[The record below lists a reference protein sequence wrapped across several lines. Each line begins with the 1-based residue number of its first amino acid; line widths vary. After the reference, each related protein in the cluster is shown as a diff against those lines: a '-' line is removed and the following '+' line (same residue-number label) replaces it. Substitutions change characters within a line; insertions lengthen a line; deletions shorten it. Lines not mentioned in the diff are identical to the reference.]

1 MAIVGGLD
9 IHRRQITYDWI
20 DTDTGET
27 CRGQLS
33 PATRL
38 ELRGWLAR
46 FTGQQAGFALEATTG
61 WRLVAEELQR
71 AGFRAHLAEPADTR
85 ALRGPKRR
93 AKTDRTD
100 ARHLRELL
108 RAGTLPQSWM
118 PPPHI
123 ADART
128 QVRLRRALVG
138 GHTGWYQRIH
148 AILFHHGLPDRSYL
162 LTADGRAWLAGAELP
177 PVARQTVDLA
187 LRMIDHIDT
196 ELDLLDTE
204 LARIARAQPGCKA
217 LMRRYGIGRP
227 GRGGDLGRVRRR
239 APLRQ
244 RPPSGP
250 LHRPGHHHL
259 GVRRQARPRPPRPPR
274 LPGAALGVARGGHV
288 RRPPYLPRPRRL
300 PPGQTA
306 AGRQARR
313 AVGGAQARPRDLPH
327 PPRPRRPG
335 AGPRPRRTP
344 NRRLSWLVIV
354 RAWAPESLMWC
365 GWLPDAPVAT
375 RRVITHSSWT
385 ASIER
390 AAAPATCG
398 NPITHHVAGPWS
410 EHRDKAGRPRAAIPY
425 QQTKPRTVMPMA

>member
-33 PATRL
+33 PATRV

-46 FTGQQAGFALEATTG
+46 FTGQQADFALEATTG
-61 WRLVAEELQR
+61 WRFVAEELQR

-100 ARHLRELL
+100 AHHLRELL
-108 RAGTLPQSWM
+108 RVGTLPQSWM

-162 LTADGRAWLAGAELP
+162 LTADGRAWLARAELP

-187 LRMIDHIDT
+187 LRMIDHLDA

-217 LMRRYGIGRP
+217 LMRRYGIGRLTAVAIWAEF
-227 GRGGDLGRVRRR
+227 GDVRRFAGARQAVRFTGLDITISESDGKR
-239 APLRQ
+239 ARGHLARQGSPVLRWA
-244 RPPSGP
+244 
-250 LHRPGHHHL
+250 LHEAAMCAARPGSPDHAYYLQVKQRL
-259 GVRRQARPRPPRPPR
+259 GGKRAALSVARKLARQAYHTLYELGDQALAPVPAE
-274 LPGAALGVARGGHV
+274 LP
-288 RRPPYLPRPRRL
+288 
-300 PPGQTA
+300 TA
-306 AGRQARR
+306 A
-313 AVGGAQARPRDLPH
+313 
-327 PPRPRRPG
+327 
-335 AGPRPRRTP
+335 
-344 NRRLSWLVIV
+344 
-354 RAWAPESLMWC
+354 
-365 GWLPDAPVAT
+365 
-375 RRVITHSSWT
+375 
-385 ASIER
+385 
-390 AAAPATCG
+390 
-398 NPITHHVAGPWS
+398 
-410 EHRDKAGRPRAAIPY
+410 
-425 QQTKPRTVMPMA
+425 

>member
-33 PATRL
+33 PATRV

-46 FTGQQAGFALEATTG
+46 FTGQQADFALEATTG
-61 WRLVAEELQR
+61 WRFVAEELER

-108 RAGTLPQSWM
+108 RAGTLPESWM
-118 PPPHI
+118 PPAHV

-138 GHTGWYQRIH
+138 GHTGWYQRTH

-177 PVARQTVDLA
+177 PVARQAVDLA

-217 LMRRYGIGRP
+217 LMRRYGIGRLTAVAIWAEL
-227 GRGGDLGRVRRR
+227 GDVRRF
-239 APLRQ
+239 ANA
-244 RPPSGP
+244 
-250 LHRPGHHHL
+250 
-259 GVRRQARPRPPRPPR
+259 RQAVRFTGLDVTISESDGKRARGHLARQGSPVLRWALHEAAMCAARPTSPDHAYYLQVKQR
-274 LPGAALGVARGGHV
+274 LGGKRAALSVARKLAREAYHTLYELGDQALAPV
-288 RRPPYLPRPRRL
+288 PAELP
-300 PPGQTA
+300 TA
-306 AGRQARR
+306 A
-313 AVGGAQARPRDLPH
+313 
-327 PPRPRRPG
+327 
-335 AGPRPRRTP
+335 
-344 NRRLSWLVIV
+344 
-354 RAWAPESLMWC
+354 
-365 GWLPDAPVAT
+365 
-375 RRVITHSSWT
+375 
-385 ASIER
+385 
-390 AAAPATCG
+390 
-398 NPITHHVAGPWS
+398 
-410 EHRDKAGRPRAAIPY
+410 
-425 QQTKPRTVMPMA
+425 